1 LFFKIPEKL
10 AVFLCMARSRIMLYS
25 FFEAEGKVKLHIN
38 LGQYLVDACNHHS
51 DTLQINLPSGLITL
65 KKAEYLN
72 TGKVYFN
79 GKVFFIVATKY
90 MGKKQAL
97 KFLLAFAVE
106 RSEQRLNTY
115 KKLLVA

>member
-1 LFFKIPEKL
+1 
-10 AVFLCMARSRIMLYS
+10 MARNRLMLYS
-25 FFEAEGKVKLHIN
+25 FKEFAGKVTLDYTLTN
-38 LGQYLVDACNHHS
+38 CLVDFDNHQS
-51 DTLQINLPSGLITL
+51 SLLQINLPSGSITL

-72 TGKVYFN
+72 TGKVYCDN
-79 GKVFFIVATKY
+79 KVFFIVASKW

-97 KFLLAFAVE
+97 RRLLEFAVE